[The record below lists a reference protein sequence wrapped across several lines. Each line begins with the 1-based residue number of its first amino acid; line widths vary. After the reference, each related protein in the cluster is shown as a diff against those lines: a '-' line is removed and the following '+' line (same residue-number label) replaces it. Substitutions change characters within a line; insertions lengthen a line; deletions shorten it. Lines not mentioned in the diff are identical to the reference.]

1 MHCHVHHKHSIP
13 FRLEAAEDRYSN
25 RESRPEDVDA
35 IRELKKLV
43 SQQEFMLKEAIVSYI
58 TTGAAAGLR
67 EWLTPLMHT
76 ALWLMCSGISCMLL
90 ACACGCVV

>member
-58 TTGAAAGLR
+58 RSHWCSCRVEGVANTTNAYCTEAN
-67 EWLTPLMHT
+67 
-76 ALWLMCSGISCMLL
+76 
-90 ACACGCVV
+90 V